1 MIQLFY
7 IELLLFSCVFQPCL
21 VAELNYPT
29 SVFLL
34 VAERVAAGCQAFGVF
49 AKALRFGFE
58 VQHLEAG
65 V

>member
-7 IELLLFSCVFQPCL
+7 IELVLAFCAFLFGL
-21 VAELNYPT
+21 VAKLNYPT

-49 AKALRFGFE
+49 AKA
-58 VQHLEAG
+58 V
-65 V
+65 